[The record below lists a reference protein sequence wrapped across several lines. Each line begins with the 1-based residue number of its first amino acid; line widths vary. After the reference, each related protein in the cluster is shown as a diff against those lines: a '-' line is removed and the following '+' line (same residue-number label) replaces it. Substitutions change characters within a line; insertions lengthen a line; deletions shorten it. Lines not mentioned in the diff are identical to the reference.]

1 MADEEK
7 IADLIFQKLKDKRGQ
22 RSDEDFAVML
32 AEKLHEHRSP
42 CHELTQDEVFS
53 VKNIVKKHLRLAK
66 TKAGIKIGVGIF
78 IIREI
83 IIAAKENL
91 HWGP

>member
-1 MADEEK
+1 MSDNEREP
-7 IADLIFQKLKDKRGQ
+7 Q
-22 RSDEDFAVML
+22 RDEDFAVML

-42 CHELTQDEVFS
+42 CHDLTEDEIFS
-53 VKNIVKKHLRLAK
+53 VKSIIKKNLRLSK
-66 TKAGIKIGVGIF
+66 TKTAVNVGVIIF